1 MNFTEIIHFWFEE
14 TSESQYW
21 KKDPDFDKK
30 IRDKFL
36 DTYYSVVAGETYR
49 WREIPEGALA
59 EVIILD
65 QFSRNMF
72 RGDPRAFLY
81 DPLAL
86 ALSQNAILRGQH
98 KALESAKRGF
108 LYMPFMHSE
117 SRVIHE
123 QAVKIFG
130 DPEWGAGSIEFE
142 LKHKAV
148 IDKFGRYPHRN
159 ALLGR
164 ESTPEEIEFLKQPNS
179 SF

>member
-1 MNFTEIIHFWFEE
+1 MNFAEIIHFWFEE
-14 TSESQYW
+14 TSDSQHW
-21 KKDPDFDKK
+21 QKNPDFDEE

-36 DTYYSVVAGETYR
+36 DSYYSVVAGETYP

-65 QFSRNMF
+65 QFSRNIF
-72 RGDPRAFLY
+72 RDDPQSFLH

-86 ALSQNAILRGQH
+86 ALSQNAIMTGHH
-98 KALESAKRGF
+98 KELDRAKRGF

-130 DPEWGAGSIEFE
+130 DLEWGAGSMEFE
-142 LKHKAV
+142 LKHKAI
-148 IDKFGRYPHRN
+148 IDRFGRYAHRN
-159 ALLGR
+159 AILGR
-164 ESTPEEIEFLKQPNS
+164 ESTSEEIEFLQQPGS
-179 SF
+179 GF